1 MNTKKMYIS
10 VVTGLLVI
18 CMMACKKGNDFL
30 SKTVTTDLN
39 EQAVFTDS
47 TYTMGFEAGIFRD
60 MAFSFDP
67 KRFGAGGLN
76 ACCDESIGG
85 NSTRSN
91 TYVLFTS
98 GTINAANVPD
108 DAWNICYANIRKV
121 NVLLKHLP
129 EARFPASQKRQVEA
143 EVRFLRAWYYS
154 ILLKHYGG
162 IPLIGDTVYN
172 ASDNINGRRN
182 TYEECVNYIVSECD
196 YAAESLPPQH
206 FSVDYGRITQG
217 ACLAL
222 KARVLLYAA
231 SPLFNGGGE
240 SGEMLTND
248 PKLVPLIGY
257 PAYDKERWKKAVDA
271 AKTVVNLGMYSL
283 RTDPGAPGLGF
294 YNVFLKRVNPEYI
307 LTYMQ
312 SANATYENLWKPRSR
327 GGSSP
332 NTAYPLG
339 GLVDAFSMKNGLP
352 ITDPA
357 SGYDPANPYANRD
370 PRLVY
375 SVTYNGA
382 LMQGP
387 LGGSVPYEVYTYQG
401 YEPDGL
407 GVGNGTRTGYYV
419 AKMTSNRVGS
429 TERCLPLI
437 RYAEILL
444 NYAEALNEYS
454 GPAGITDILIPLRQR
469 AGIDPGP
476 DSLYGLK
483 RDLTQ
488 KEMREVIYH
497 ERRVEL
503 AFEEHRFWDIRR
515 WKIAYKT
522 DNGPVSGMRVIKN
535 TDGTFAY
542 DPFVVEQRVFRPAMY
557 LWPFPQSE
565 VAKSDELLQ
574 NPGW

>member
-1 MNTKKMYIS
+1 MKKVYFSVAAGLIAIGMIS
-10 VVTGLLVI
+10 
-18 CMMACKKGNDFL
+18 CKKGNDFL
-30 SKTVTTDLN
+30 SKTVTTDLD
-39 EQAVFTDS
+39 EQTVFSDS
-47 TYTMGFEAGIFRD
+47 AYTMGFEAGIFRD
-60 MAFSFDP
+60 MAFSFNP
-67 KRFGAGGLN
+67 ARFGAGGLN

-98 GTINAANVPD
+98 GTINAANVPAD
-108 DAWNICYANIRKV
+108 VWNTCYANIRKA
-121 NVLLKHLP
+121 NVLLKYLP
-129 EARFPASQKRQVEA
+129 EARFPAAQREQVEREA
-143 EVRFLRAWYYS
+143 RFLRAWYYS

-172 ASDNINGRRN
+172 ASDAINGKRN
-182 TYEECVNYIVSECD
+182 TFEECVNYITAECD
-196 YAAESLPPQH
+196 HAAELLPLEH
-206 FSVDYGRITQG
+206 FSVDYGRITRG

-240 SGEMLTND
+240 SGELLTGD
-248 PKLVPLIGY
+248 PELARLTGY
-257 PAYDKERWKKAVDA
+257 PAYDKERWKKAADA
-271 AKTVVNLGMYSL
+271 AMEVINLGVYSL
-283 RTDPGAPGLGF
+283 NLNAATPGLGF
-294 YNVFLKRVNPEYI
+294 YELFLKRVNPEYI
-307 LTYMQ
+307 LSLMQ
-312 SANATYENLWKPRSR
+312 GPNTTYEDLWRPRSR
-327 GGSSP
+327 GGASP
-332 NTAYPLG
+332 NTSYPLE
-339 GLVDAFSMKNGLP
+339 GLVDAFGMKNGLP
-352 ITDPA
+352 ITDPL
-357 SGYDPANPYANRD
+357 SGYNPDDPYTDRD
-370 PRLVY
+370 PRLGY
-375 SVTYNGA
+375 SITYNGS

-419 AKMTSNRVGS
+419 AKMTSNAKGS

-437 RYAEILL
+437 RYAEVLL

-454 GPAGITDILIPLRQR
+454 GPAGVTERLIELRRR

-476 DSLYGLK
+476 AEMYGLK
-483 RDLTQ
+483 ENMTRE
-488 KEMREVIYH
+488 EMRQVIRN

-515 WKIAYKT
+515 WKIADKT
-522 DNGPVSGMRVIKN
+522 ETGPVAGMRVIKY

-542 DPFVVEQRVFRPAMY
+542 NPFVIEDRTFRPAMY

-565 VAKSDELLQ
+565 IAKSNELLQ